1 MKKKDNPDL
10 LRIGYYMK
18 LNSISRDEMASRLN
32 LTPVSITNITT
43 GNTYPS
49 IDLLLVIAEMFN
61 IDIRDLFK
69 PTKVEYSNQIEEAK
83 SLIKKG
89 YEILEQIQKTE

>member
-1 MKKKDNPDL
+1 MKKKDNPHL

-49 IDLLLVIAEMFN
+49 VDLLLVIAEMFN
-61 IDIRDLFK
+61 VDIRDLFT
-69 PTKVEYSNQIEEAK
+69 PTKVEYSNQLEEAK

-89 YEILEQIQKTE
+89 YDILEQIQKIQ